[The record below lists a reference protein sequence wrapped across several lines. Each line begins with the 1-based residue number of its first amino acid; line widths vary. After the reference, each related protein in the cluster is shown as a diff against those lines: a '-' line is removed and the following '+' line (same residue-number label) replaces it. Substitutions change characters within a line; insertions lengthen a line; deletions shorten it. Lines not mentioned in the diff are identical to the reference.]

1 MIVRFLPQ
9 DFVLTVKINSG
20 NYRADLRVVLKDD
33 DRSVNGNARKD
44 KSCQSKRGKVGY
56 WQSLLWRDSA
66 LKYEAL
72 KWGSRGNIAV
82 SESLKT
88 SKRFNS

>member
-66 LKYEAL
+66 LKYEVG
-72 KWGSRGNIAV
+72 KSGEHCSQRV
-82 SESLKT
+82 VEDFET
-88 SKRFNS
+88 V